1 MLTTVIIILR
11 EVLEAA
17 ILISLLMVLHLKFH
31 FYRHWLGI
39 AILAGACLTWLYA
52 SAFSEVS
59 TWFEGSGQEVIN
71 AFSLLSIGACLVVQL
86 LLSAWR
92 YRNQINSSPPLSRM
106 PTTILTFSA
115 VLIMTLAIA
124 REGAEIIIYYSGMNE
139 EQRHTNSM
147 IIGGIIGGG
156 LGICIGILSFT
167 ILYQLATRNLMIVS
181 SALLILI
188 TAGVMTEATQYFIQA
203 GWVLTDEPVWNT
215 SSFISESSITGQ
227 LLYAVFAYEAS
238 PTLEE
243 VLVWC
248 LTGGLLSASLFVI
261 RHKKNCSIKN

>member
-31 FYRHWLGI
+31 FYRHWLSI
-39 AILAGACLTWLYA
+39 AVLTGAGLTWLYA
-52 SAFSEVS
+52 SAFAKISL
-59 TWFEGSGQEVIN
+59 WFEGSGQEIVD
-71 AFSLLSIGACLVVQL
+71 AFSLLCIGTCLAAQL
-86 LLSAWR
+86 LLSAW
-92 YRNQINSSPPLSRM
+92 YYQNKMNLSPSSRL
-106 PTTILTFSA
+106 PTLVLTLTA
-115 VLIMTLAIA
+115 ILIMTMAIA
-124 REGAEIIIYYSGMNE
+124 REGAEIIIYYSGINE

-156 LGICIGILSFT
+156 LGICIGVLSFT
-167 ILYQLATRNLMIVS
+167 ILYQLAIRNLMIVS
-181 SALLILI
+181 SVLLILI

-203 GWVLTDEPVWNT
+203 GWVITDEPIWNT
-215 SSFISESSITGQ
+215 SSFIPESSVTGQ

-243 VLVWC
+243 VIVWC
-248 LTGGLLSASLFVI
+248 LTAGLLGGSLLSI
-261 RHKKNCSIKN
+261 RCTPHAL